1 MPVVVVDA
9 SVVVAALVDGGPDGR
24 WAEQVLTSGF
34 LAAPHLLPA
43 EVANVVRRAALV
55 GKITA
60 DAATLA
66 HADLRALRVDLFP
79 YEPFAGRIWD
89 LRGNVTCY
97 DAWYVALAEYL
108 GCPLATL
115 DDRLARAPGLKCAV
129 QLPAR
134 AALSPPLAVT
144 LDG

>member
-1 MPVVVVDA
+1 MPIVVADA
-9 SVVVAALVDGGPDGR
+9 SVVVAALVDSGPDGG
-24 WAEQVLTSGF
+24 WAEQVLTSGS
-34 LAAPHLLPA
+34 LAAPHLLLA
-43 EVANVVRRAALV
+43 EVANVVRRAALA

-79 YEPFAGRIWD
+79 YEPFAGRIWE

-97 DAWYVALAEYL
+97 DAWYIALAEYL
-108 GCPLATL
+108 GRPLATL
-115 DDRLARAPGLKCAV
+115 DDRLARAPGLKCAI

-134 AALSPPLAVT
+134 RLAVSAEAQ
-144 LDG
+144 DG